1 MNPTKAVI
9 ILGACLFAVLIGAC
23 TTTQPDGDLS
33 SPTLQTTSSGTSH
46 PVWYLYSLHPNCSTA
61 GKPVVEIIKAASHGS
76 VIVQNVDHFTEYL
89 STNERFKCNTTS
101 SPSVAVV
108 YTPEKTFVGI
118 DNFVVQGTFPS
129 GLIQVKSFVL
139 NVAEPQAALG
149 EQSSTQQKAVA
160 ASTPPRVDFDH
171 PLKVGQGYYPAE
183 SLRAREE
190 GQCLVQVTVMANGR
204 FKDVHILHSSGYP
217 RLDKACVD
225 AFDGGRFIPAT
236 ENGVA
241 IEKTISFPV
250 VWRLAF

>member
-1 MNPTKAVI
+1 MKGER
-9 ILGACLFAVLIGAC
+9 ILVACLFTALIGAC
-23 TTTQPDGDLS
+23 TTTQPNGDLS
-33 SPTLQTTSSGTSH
+33 APTLQTTSPGTSH

-76 VIVQNVDHFTEYL
+76 VIVQNVDHFTEYSL
-89 STNERFKCNTTS
+89 TNDRFRCNTTR

-108 YTPEKTFVGI
+108 YAPENGFVGT
-118 DNFVVQGTFPS
+118 DNFVVLAAFPS
-129 GLIQVKSFVL
+129 GLSEVKSFVL
-139 NVAEPQAALG
+139 NVAEPQAAPG
-149 EQSSTQQKAVA
+149 EQSNTQQKPVT
-160 ASTPPRVDFDH
+160 ASTPPQIDSDH
-171 PLKVGQGYYPAE
+171 PLRMGQRYYPVE

-204 FKDVHILHSSGYP
+204 FKDVHILRSSGYP

-241 IEKTISFPV
+241 IEKTISVPV
-250 VWRLAF
+250 IWKLVF